1 MKWVRRL
8 IKLLFSRVVLVAIC
22 ILLQIAYLI
31 IAIWQ
36 FSQYFAYTQM
46 VLTLL
51 SFIVV
56 IHIIN
61 DKSNPAYKLAWI
73 VPIMAFPIFGG
84 LFYIFFG
91 GNKAGRRIQK
101 KLTGLMETTEAMSSR
116 ESPVIAQL
124 DELDPRVALQA
135 RYIQDCAMYST
146 WTNTTV
152 KYHPS
157 GEEQFED
164 LKAELE
170 KAEHYIFLEYFI
182 IHEGIFWDTI
192 LEILVR
198 KAREGVDVRLI
209 YDDLG
214 CVVLLPYGYDR
225 KLEKLGIQCKVF
237 NPFVPFIAVR
247 MNNRD
252 HRKIVVID
260 GHTAFTGGI
269 NLADEYINA
278 YEKFGHWK
286 DTGVMVK
293 GEAVWNFT
301 VMFLTLW
308 DFLTK
313 KREPDYERFRPQV
326 YHPEPFAGEGF
337 VAPFTD
343 SPMDGEAV
351 GENVYY
357 NLIAHACRYVY
368 ITTPY
373 LILDY
378 EMTNALCT
386 AAKSGVDV
394 RIITPHVWDKFM
406 VYMLTQSNY
415 PALLEAGV
423 KIYEYTPGF
432 VHAKSFVVDDELAT
446 VGTINLDYRSLYLHF
461 ECGWWMYKTSA
472 VMDIKEDLLKT
483 MEECHCFTMEDYRRL
498 PLYRRLGGKL
508 LKLFAPLL

>member
-1 MKWVRRL
+1 
-8 IKLLFSRVVLVAIC
+8 
-22 ILLQIAYLI
+22 
-31 IAIWQ
+31 
-36 FSQYFAYTQM
+36 
-46 VLTLL
+46 
-51 SFIVV
+51 
-56 IHIIN
+56 
-61 DKSNPAYKLAWI
+61 
-73 VPIMAFPIFGG
+73 
-84 LFYIFFG
+84 
-91 GNKAGRRIQK
+91 
-101 KLTGLMETTEAMSSR
+101 
-116 ESPVIAQL
+116 
-124 DELDPRVALQA
+124 
-135 RYIQDCAMYST
+135 MYST
-146 WTNTTV
+146 WTNSTV
-152 KYHPS
+152 TYHAS

-198 KAREGVDVRLI
+198 KAQEGVDVRLI

-237 NPFVPFIAVR
+237 NPFIPFISVR

-278 YEKFGHWK
+278 YEKYGHWK

-313 KREPDYERFRPQV
+313 TREPDYERFRPQV

-343 SPMDGEAV
+343 SPMDGETV

-357 NLIAHACRYVY
+357 NLIAHASHYVY

-394 RIITPHVWDKFM
+394 RIITPYVWDKFM

-461 ECGWWMYKTSA
+461 ECGCWMYKTPA
-472 VMDIKEDLLKT
+472 VMDIKADLLKT
-483 MEECHCFTMEDYRRL
+483 MEECHRFTMEDYHKL